1 MKKIIFIVIL
11 GCITSCTD
19 NLPKYSCVYY
29 SIIDNFPKGVKE
41 MEFENRDI
49 CCILKFYNRSS
60 DSVYIPCNGLSGGME
75 LKSCF
80 VVKNGKYEME
90 CPARFWYPHL
100 GTRIV
105 PPHDSVRI
113 GVTIYSESLYKLHLD
128 KYIDIRDLDR
138 KIKIYYRYD
147 PVDAVESRLKT
158 PPINITKREKIDYIY
173 GATMFV
179 EFDDYSYVK
188 TLKFPRKE

>member
-60 DSVYIPCNGLSGGME
+60 DSVYIPCNGLSGGM
-75 LKSCF
+75 
-80 VVKNGKYEME
+80 
-90 CPARFWYPHL
+90 W
-100 GTRIV
+100 I
-105 PPHDSVRI
+105 
-113 GVTIYSESLYKLHLD
+113 
-128 KYIDIRDLDR
+128 
-138 KIKIYYRYD
+138 
-147 PVDAVESRLKT
+147 
-158 PPINITKREKIDYIY
+158 
-173 GATMFV
+173 
-179 EFDDYSYVK
+179 
-188 TLKFPRKE
+188 